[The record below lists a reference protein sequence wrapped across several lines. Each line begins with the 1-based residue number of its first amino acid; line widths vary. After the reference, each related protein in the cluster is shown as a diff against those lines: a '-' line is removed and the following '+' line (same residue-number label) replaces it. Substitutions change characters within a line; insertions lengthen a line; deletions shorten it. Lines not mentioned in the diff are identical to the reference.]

1 MIKKMTMLALTVCTL
16 CATEAQAQIKLGG
29 KTLNAQK
36 LVQAGADMIK
46 AVTLSDADIAALSRE
61 AVEWMDSNNPV
72 SPDTSAYSQ
81 RLKRL
86 TENVKVDGLELNF
99 KVYEVADVNAFACG
113 DGSVRVF
120 SSLMDLMDDRQLMGV
135 IGHEIGH
142 VVHADTKDAMKN
154 AYMASAARN
163 AAGSAGGTLAK
174 LTDSQLG
181 DLVQAFSNA
190 QFSQKQESAADDF
203 GFDFCVQ
210 NGLDPYSMGLG
221 PRKTGRTVARLPVVG
236 TAKNVLVASRQPET
250 RRADASAGRGADPAT
265 ATIGTS
271 TPS

>member
-46 AVTLSDADIAALSRE
+46 AVALSDADIAALSRE
-61 AVEWMDSNNPV
+61 AVEWMDNNNPV

-190 QFSQKQESAADDF
+190 QFSQKQESAARRLRIRF
-203 GFDFCVQ
+203 LRPERSGPLFD
-210 NGLDPYSMGLG
+210 GLG

>member
-61 AVEWMDSNNPV
+61 AVEWMDNNNPV

-190 QFSQKQESAADDF
+190 QFSQNRSRPQTTSDSISA
-203 GFDFCVQ
+203 
-210 NGLDPYSMGLG
+210 S
-221 PRKTGRTVARLPVVG
+221 RTVWTLIRWPRPSKNWPNCRKAPSRRDCKECSRRIP
-236 TAKNVLVASRQPET
+236 TAKNAPSGCE
-250 RRADASAGRGADPAT
+250 RGPR
-265 ATIGTS
+265 S
-271 TPS
+271 

>member
-61 AVEWMDSNNPV
+61 AVEWMDNNNPV

-99 KVYEVADVNAFACG
+99 KVYEVAD
-113 DGSVRVF
+113 
-120 SSLMDLMDDRQLMGV
+120 
-135 IGHEIGH
+135 EIGH

-210 NGLDPYSMGLG
+210 NGLDPYSM
-221 PRKTGRTVARLPVVG
+221 
-236 TAKNVLVASRQPET
+236 
-250 RRADASAGRGADPAT
+250 ASALEKLAELSQGSQSSGLQRMFSSHPDSQKRAERMRAR
-265 ATIGTS
+265 AEELIRQQQQ
-271 TPS
+271 

>member
-174 LTDSQLG
+174 LTD
-181 DLVQAFSNA
+181 
-190 QFSQKQESAADDF
+190 
-203 GFDFCVQ
+203 
-210 NGLDPYSMGLG
+210 
-221 PRKTGRTVARLPVVG
+221 
-236 TAKNVLVASRQPET
+236 
-250 RRADASAGRGADPAT
+250 
-265 ATIGTS
+265 
-271 TPS
+271 

>member
-46 AVTLSDADIAALSRE
+46 AVALSDADIAALSRE
-61 AVEWMDSNNPV
+61 AVEWMDNNNPV

-142 VVHADTKDAMKN
+142 VVHADTKDAN
-154 AYMASAARN
+154 EERIHGLGRTQRGRLGRRY
-163 AAGSAGGTLAK
+163 AGQTDRLATGRPRAGFLERAILPETGVGRRRLRIRF
-174 LTDSQLG
+174 LRPERSGPL
-181 DLVQAFSNA
+181 
-190 QFSQKQESAADDF
+190 F
-203 GFDFCVQ
+203 G
-210 NGLDPYSMGLG
+210 GGLG
-221 PRKTGRTVARLPVVG
+221 PRKTGPNCRKAPSRRDCKECSRRIPTARNAPSG
-236 TAKNVLVASRQPET
+236 CE
-250 RRADASAGRGADPAT
+250 RGAGGAL
-265 ATIGTS
+265 IRQQQQ
-271 TPS
+271 

>member
-61 AVEWMDSNNPV
+61 AVEWMDNNNPV

-154 AYMASAARN
+154 AYMASAARK
-163 AAGSAGGTLAK
+163 LAK

-210 NGLDPYSMGLG
+210 NGLDPYSM
-221 PRKTGRTVARLPVVG
+221 
-236 TAKNVLVASRQPET
+236 
-250 RRADASAGRGADPAT
+250 ASALEKLAELSQGSQSSGLQRMFSSHPDNQKRAERMRAR
-265 ATIGTS
+265 AEELIRQQQQ
-271 TPS
+271 

>member
-46 AVTLSDADIAALSRE
+46 AVTLSDADIAALSR
-61 AVEWMDSNNPV
+61 V

-210 NGLDPYSMGLG
+210 NGLDPYSM
-221 PRKTGRTVARLPVVG
+221 
-236 TAKNVLVASRQPET
+236 
-250 RRADASAGRGADPAT
+250 ASALEKLAELSQGSQSSGLQRMFSSHPDNQKRAERMRAR
-265 ATIGTS
+265 AEELIRQQQQ
-271 TPS
+271 

>member
-61 AVEWMDSNNPV
+61 AVEWMDNNNPV

-154 AYMASAARN
+154 AYM
-163 AAGSAGGTLAK
+163 
-174 LTDSQLG
+174 

-210 NGLDPYSMGLG
+210 NGLDPYSM
-221 PRKTGRTVARLPVVG
+221 
-236 TAKNVLVASRQPET
+236 
-250 RRADASAGRGADPAT
+250 ASALEKLAELSQGSQSSGLQRMFSSHPDSQKRAERMRAR
-265 ATIGTS
+265 AEELIRQQQQ
-271 TPS
+271 

>member
-142 VVHADTKDAMKN
+142 VVHADT
-154 AYMASAARN
+154 
-163 AAGSAGGTLAK
+163 
-174 LTDSQLG
+174 
-181 DLVQAFSNA
+181 
-190 QFSQKQESAADDF
+190 
-203 GFDFCVQ
+203 
-210 NGLDPYSMGLG
+210 
-221 PRKTGRTVARLPVVG
+221 
-236 TAKNVLVASRQPET
+236 
-250 RRADASAGRGADPAT
+250 RRD
-265 ATIGTS
+265 
-271 TPS
+271 

>member
-1 MIKKMTMLALTVCTL
+1 M
-16 CATEAQAQIKLGG
+16 
-29 KTLNAQK
+29 
-36 LVQAGADMIK
+36 
-46 AVTLSDADIAALSRE
+46 
-61 AVEWMDSNNPV
+61 
-72 SPDTSAYSQ
+72 
-81 RLKRL
+81 
-86 TENVKVDGLELNF
+86 ELNF

-210 NGLDPYSMGLG
+210 NGLDPYSMASALEKLAELSQGSQSSGLQRMFSSH
-221 PRKTGRTVARLPVVG
+221 PDSQKRAERMQARAEELIRQQQQSARLRRRKTCRRKAPYSNGAFFMRAFRRTKFFAR
-236 TAKNVLVASRQPET
+236 TA
-250 RRADASAGRGADPAT
+250 RRIAGRGGRPKTRNPVSSGSVRDPAGQSRRLHS
-265 ATIGTS
+265 AS
-271 TPS
+271 VKSFRRKPRARSAQ

>member
-46 AVTLSDADIAALSRE
+46 AVALSDADIAALSRE
-61 AVEWMDSNNPV
+61 AVEWMDNNNPV

-142 VVHADTKDAMKN
+142 VVHADTKHAMKN
-154 AYMASAARN
+154 AYLRSAAKN
-163 AAGSAGGTLAK
+163 VAGAVSETASK

-181 DLVQAFSNA
+181 ALAEAFMGA
-190 QFSQKQESAADDF
+190 QFSQKQEFAADDYA
-203 GFDFCVQ
+203 FDFCLQQKV
-210 NGLDPYSMGLG
+210 DPYAMSKALTKLVELSNAGGEKASRIQQMFSTH
-221 PRKTGRTVARLPVVG
+221 PDSEARAARL
-236 TAKNVLVASRQPET
+236 KE
-250 RRADASAGRGADPAT
+250 RADKLQK
-265 ATIGTS
+265 
-271 TPS
+271 

>member
-1 MIKKMTMLALTVCTL
+1 MSV
-16 CATEAQAQIKLGG
+16 
-29 KTLNAQK
+29 
-36 LVQAGADMIK
+36 LVFEHGFGHLPQFLFGYPPVAIGDLLQ
-46 AVTLSDADIAALSRE
+46 TGDLDPLPLLEHLDEDRRLRE
-61 AVEWMDSNNPV
+61 RVV
-72 SPDTSAYSQ
+72 RTYSQ

-210 NGLDPYSMGLG
+210 NGLDPYSM
-221 PRKTGRTVARLPVVG
+221 
-236 TAKNVLVASRQPET
+236 
-250 RRADASAGRGADPAT
+250 ASALEKLAELSQGSQSSGLQRMFSSHPDSQKRAERMRAR
-265 ATIGTS
+265 AEELIRQQQQ
-271 TPS
+271 

>member
-46 AVTLSDADIAALSRE
+46 AVALSDADIAALSRE
-61 AVEWMDSNNPV
+61 AVEWMDNNNPV

-135 IGHEIGH
+135 SGHEIGH

-210 NGLDPYSMGLG
+210 NGLDPYSM
-221 PRKTGRTVARLPVVG
+221 
-236 TAKNVLVASRQPET
+236 
-250 RRADASAGRGADPAT
+250 ASALEKLAELSQGSQSSGLQRMFSSHPDSQKRAERMRAR
-265 ATIGTS
+265 AEELIRQQQQ
-271 TPS
+271 

>member
-1 MIKKMTMLALTVCTL
+1 MITVQCIYLHSIPDTGGEKSGRRTKITETQQKTMIKKMTMLALTVCTL
-16 CATEAQAQIKLGG
+16 CATETQAQIKLGG

-61 AVEWMDSNNPV
+61 AVEWMDNNNPV

-120 SSLMDLMDDRQLMGV
+120 SSLMDLMDDR
-135 IGHEIGH
+135 
-142 VVHADTKDAMKN
+142 ADGRD
-154 AYMASAARN
+154 
-163 AAGSAGGTLAK
+163 GT
-174 LTDSQLG
+174 
-181 DLVQAFSNA
+181 
-190 QFSQKQESAADDF
+190 
-203 GFDFCVQ
+203 
-210 NGLDPYSMGLG
+210 
-221 PRKTGRTVARLPVVG
+221 R
-236 TAKNVLVASRQPET
+236 
-250 RRADASAGRGADPAT
+250 
-265 ATIGTS
+265 
-271 TPS
+271 

>member
-16 CATEAQAQIKLGG
+16 CATETQAQIKLGG

-61 AVEWMDSNNPV
+61 AVEWMDNNNPV

-154 AYMASAARN
+154 AYMASA
-163 AAGSAGGTLAK
+163 GGTLAK

-203 GFDFCVQ
+203 EFDFCVQ
-210 NGLDPYSMGLG
+210 NGLDPYSM
-221 PRKTGRTVARLPVVG
+221 
-236 TAKNVLVASRQPET
+236 
-250 RRADASAGRGADPAT
+250 ASALEKLAELSQGSQSSGLQRMFSSHPDSQKRAERMRAR
-265 ATIGTS
+265 AEELIRQQQQ
-271 TPS
+271 